1 MKIFKFRAKNALFE
15 FFWAGIWKSHCN
27 IGYKHPWVS
36 LKTNFR
42 AKVEILKFRIKNVLF
57 VIFGLKIENA
67 IVIFENSALF
77 RYFRAGPLEN
87 YCHFWNQQ
95 PQIFLKRRLITK
107 IKILKSRTQNALFW
121 VFSGWNLKRV
131 LSDLKSALSNFS
143 KMKVT
148 CKNGNP

>member
-42 AKVEILKFRIKNVLF
+42 AKVKILKFRIKNVLF
-57 VIFGLKIENA
+57 VIFALKFENA

-77 RYFRAGPLEN
+77 RYFRAGLLEN
-87 YCHFWNQQ
+87 YCHIWNQQ
-95 PQIFLKRRLITK
+95 PQIFLKRKLITK
-107 IKILKSRTQNALFW
+107 IKILKSMTENGLFVCFRQQVW
-121 VFSGWNLKRV
+121 KTTVICKI
-131 LSDLKSALSNFS
+131 SALDFVFLQGLME
-143 KMKVT
+143 K
-148 CKNGNP
+148 

>member
-42 AKVEILKFRIKNVLF
+42 AKVKILKFRIKNVLF
-57 VIFGLKIENA
+57 VIFALKFENA
-67 IVIFENSALF
+67 FVIFENSALF
-77 RYFRAGPLEN
+77 RYFRAGLLEN
-87 YCHFWNQQ
+87 YCHIWNQQ
-95 PQIFLKRRLITK
+95 PQIFLKRKLITK
-107 IKILKSRTQNALFW
+107 IKILKSRTGILG
-121 VFSGWNLKRV
+121 SGWNLKRV